1 MMQTQNRTSINR
13 HKYGAL
19 KPKFST
25 HQILI
30 SKNMTNQNSESK
42 KLSMAAVNGI
52 LKRGNAYKFTHY
64 KHEEI
69 IAYLEDVRI
78 NSGFSNKKFSIALGY
93 GDTAY
98 QSWKAGARFSGASY
112 DKVMQK
118 AREIK
123 GQQNGQKQLSF
134 EIEGPIIMTDMQMGL
149 HLKSRGWIVKR
160 PITTITYEE
169 I

>member
-1 MMQTQNRTSINR
+1 MMQTQNRTSINT

-30 SKNMTNQNSESK
+30 SKNMTNQNSEFK

-52 LKRGNAYKFTHY
+52 LKRGNAYKFTQF
-64 KHEEI
+64 KHEQI

-78 NSGFSNKKFSIALGY
+78 KSGFSNKKFSIALGY

-118 AREIK
+118 AKEIK
-123 GQQNGQKQLSF
+123 EGGQKQLSF
-134 EIEGPIIMTDMQMGL
+134 EIEQCNIMTDEQMIS
-149 HLKSRGWIVKR
+149 HLKSKGYKIFK
-160 PITTITYEE
+160 PTTTFEE

>member
-1 MMQTQNRTSINR
+1 MQTQNRTSINT

-52 LKRGNAYKFTHY
+52 LKRGNAYKFTQF
-64 KHEEI
+64 KHEQI

-78 NSGFSNKKFSIALGY
+78 KSGFSNKKFSIALGY

-118 AREIK
+118 AKEIK
-123 GQQNGQKQLSF
+123 EGGQKQLSF
-134 EIEGPIIMTDMQMGL
+134 EIEQSNIMTDEQMIS
-149 HLKSRGWIVKR
+149 HLKSKGYKIFK
-160 PITTITYEE
+160 PTTTFEE

>member
-1 MMQTQNRTSINR
+1 
-13 HKYGAL
+13 
-19 KPKFST
+19 
-25 HQILI
+25 
-30 SKNMTNQNSESK
+30 MTNQNSESK

-52 LKRGNAYKFTHY
+52 LKRGNAYKFTHF
-64 KHEEI
+64 KHEQI

-78 NSGFSNKKFSIALGY
+78 KSGFSNKKFSIALGY

-118 AREIK
+118 AKEIK
-123 GQQNGQKQLSF
+123 EGGQKQLSF